1 MQRNELFRPTVSPR
15 VRLALLGA
23 IVLACSL
30 PLLALSVHAQQA
42 PEYLSPRPGAVLVS
56 PGTTIAVRYGP
67 TLNAA
72 SVGDGLFQV
81 EGSQSGRHT
90 GRVILSDDHRTV
102 IFRPYLPFAPAEK
115 VSVNLSAGLRSTAA
129 ESLGA
134 VALEFH
140 ISPQAPS
147 QKQIPIAHAVRRD
160 GYGVVREICGQ
171 RQKVRDDLVGG
182 GRLGLGRCCIGL
194 CR

>member
-1 MQRNELFRPTVSPR
+1 
-15 VRLALLGA
+15 
-23 IVLACSL
+23 
-30 PLLALSVHAQQA
+30 ALSVQA
-42 PEYLSPRPGAVLVS
+42 APPPIYISPRPGAGLVS

-67 TLNAA
+67 KIDAA
-72 SVGDGLFQV
+72 SVRDGLFQV
-81 EGSQSGRHT
+81 EGAQSGRHT
-90 GRVILSDDHRTV
+90 GRIILSDDHSTV

-147 QKQIPIAHAVRRD
+147 QKRLPIS
-160 GYGVVREICGQ
+160 
-171 RQKVRDDLVGG
+171 DL
-182 GRLGLGRCCIGL
+182 LA
-194 CR
+194 

>member
-1 MQRNELFRPTVSPR
+1 MRRNELFRPTVSPR
-15 VRLALLGA
+15 VHLALLGA

-30 PLLALSVHAQQA
+30 PLLALRVHAQQA

-67 TLNAA
+67 TIDAA
-72 SVGDGLFQV
+72 SVRDGRFQV
-81 EGSQSGRHT
+81 EGSQSGHHT

-115 VSVNLSAGLRSTAA
+115 VTVNLSAGLRSPAV

-134 VALEFH
+134 VSFEFH
-140 ISPQAPS
+140 ISPQAAP
-147 QKQIPIAHAVRRD
+147 Q
-160 GYGVVREICGQ
+160 
-171 RQKVRDDLVGG
+171 
-182 GRLGLGRCCIGL
+182 
-194 CR
+194 